1 MTARSDPR
9 ELAGCAETLAERV
22 FEAVS
27 VLRDRVVE
35 LAAASGPAETLHRKD
50 IAAFRTTTLGMLREH
65 RDIVVGMGLI
75 AMPALLADRR
85 RLQWW
90 QYLAGRHEPAPLRVD
105 LNPDS
110 LGFYDC
116 DAAEWFRVPRTSG
129 RRHVVGP
136 YIDAHG
142 TDRYLL
148 TFTAPVRSARSF
160 LGVVGADVPV
170 SVFENRMLR
179 AWGRLGSDVM
189 IVNSQGRVVVSN
201 STRTLT
207 GDLLADAAASGATA
221 AVGAAAGA
229 IDLPDMP
236 WQVRIAPRL

>member
-1 MTARSDPR
+1 MRADPG
-9 ELAGCAETLAERV
+9 ELAGPAELLAERV
-22 FEAVS
+22 FDAVT
-27 VLRDRVVE
+27 VLRDRVLE
-35 LAAASGPAETLHRKD
+35 LAAAGGPGETLHHKD
-50 IAAFRTTTLGMLREH
+50 IAAVRTTAQDLLRRH
-65 RDIVVGMGLI
+65 RDVVVGMGLI
-75 AMPALLADRR
+75 ATPGLLADRR

-90 QYLAGRHEPAPLRVD
+90 QYLPGRDEPAPLRVD
-105 LNPDS
+105 LDPES

-116 DAAEWFRVPRTSG
+116 DAADWFSVPRRSG

-148 TFTAPVRSARSF
+148 TFTVPVRSAHSF

-179 AWGRLGSDVM
+179 AWGRQVSDVM

-201 STRTLT
+201 STRALT
-207 GDLLADAAASGATA
+207 GDLLTQTPDPAA
-221 AVGAAAGA
+221 A

-236 WQVRIAPRL
+236 WQVRIAPRP